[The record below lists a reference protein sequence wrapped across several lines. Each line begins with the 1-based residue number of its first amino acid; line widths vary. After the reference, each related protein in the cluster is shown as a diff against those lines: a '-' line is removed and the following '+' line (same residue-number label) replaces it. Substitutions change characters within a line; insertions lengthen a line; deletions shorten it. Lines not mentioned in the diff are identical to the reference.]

1 MTSDLHLA
9 RLDQVVADILALGA
23 HSVLD
28 MGCGDGVLILELLK
42 YPVIETLAG
51 MDVEEDNIRRLRQ
64 MLSAYSKKDR
74 DRVTLAKGSML
85 DADQRWQGFDLAV
98 MLETIEHLDPA
109 DLSRLERRL
118 FHDFAPHW
126 IIITTPNSEFN
137 DLLGVPPHRFRHPDH
152 RFEWDRARFAVW
164 ARGVAGRHGYQ
175 VETKPLGGAHPLLGG
190 PSQMALFAR
199 ISPFGQE

>member
-1 MTSDLHLA
+1 MSTELHLA

-23 HSVLD
+23 RSVLD

-42 YPVIETLAG
+42 YPVIEKLAG
-51 MDVEEDNIRRLRQ
+51 MDMGEEAIRRLRQ
-64 MLSAYSKKDR
+64 TLSALPQKDR

-118 FHDFAPHW
+118 FHDFSPRW

-152 RFEWDRARFAVW
+152 RFEWDRARFAAW
-164 ARGVAGRHGYQ
+164 ARGVAKRHGYD
-175 VETKPLGGAHPLLGG
+175 VDLKPLGGAHPLLGG

-199 ISPFGQE
+199 ISPSDRE